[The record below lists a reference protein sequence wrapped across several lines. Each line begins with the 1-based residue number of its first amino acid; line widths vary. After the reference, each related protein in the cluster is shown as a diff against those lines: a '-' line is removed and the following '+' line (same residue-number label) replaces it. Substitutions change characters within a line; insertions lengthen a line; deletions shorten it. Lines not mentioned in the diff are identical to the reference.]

1 MIAYNTAVVLA
12 GASLLGA
19 STGLVGSFAVLRRRA
34 LLGDA
39 LAHAAF
45 PGVCLAFLCLDRR
58 NLPAMLVGALMT
70 GIVGVSLLIGLRR
83 ATRVKEDAAIGV
95 VLSVFFGA
103 GLALSRMIQNRSSA
117 GSRAGLDSYIFG
129 SAATMRLAELWLIA
143 GVAAACLA
151 IVLVLYKEFKLVA
164 FDAGFAR
171 VQGWPA
177 GRLDLLLMGL
187 IAITVV
193 IGLPAVGA
201 VLIAAMLILPAAA
214 ARFWTD
220 RLGVMLVVSAAL
232 GATSAA
238 AGTLLSAQYDGL
250 PTGPTI
256 VLVGA
261 AAFLC
266 SALFALRRG
275 ALSRSVRQLRFRRRL
290 EEQRLLRTLYEAAEA
305 GRQASGGPQPSPLA
319 PLHRVTHQPANAGR
333 SPALQHAPRPAAL
346 RRAVRAGWLT
356 VEPGGYGLSEQGL
369 SRAAHVVRGYRL
381 WRLFL
386 SECAD
391 QVGAFGELDVEAVDE
406 RLPPGV
412 VSALEAR
419 LLAEGRLPATEGE
432 RPRVRPS

>member
-58 NLPAMLVGALMT
+58 NLPAMLVGALVS
-70 GIVGVSLLIGLRR
+70 GVAGVSLLVGLRR

-164 FDAGFAR
+164 FDQGFAR

-187 IAITVV
+187 IAVTVV

-220 RLGVMLVVSAAL
+220 RLGIMLVVSAAL

-238 AGTLLSAQYDGL
+238 VGTLLSAQYDAL

-261 AAFLC
+261 AAFLF
-266 SALFALRRG
+266 SSLFALRRG
-275 ALSRSVRQLRFRRRL
+275 AVSRSLRQWRFRRRL
-290 EEQRLLRTLYEAAEA
+290 EDQRLLRTLYEATDLTRLE
-305 GRQASGGPQPSPLA
+305 SL
-319 PLHRVTHQPANAGR
+319 
-333 SPALQHAPRPAAL
+333 RPAAL
-346 RRAVRAGWLT
+346 RRAAREGWLT
-356 VEPGGYGLSEQGL
+356 AEAGAYRLSDAGLV
-369 SRAAHVVRGYRL
+369 RAASVARGYRL

-386 SECAD
+386 SEYAD
-391 QVGAFGELDVEAVDE
+391 QISAFGELDVEAVDE
-406 RLPPGV
+406 RLPPGI
-412 VSALEAR
+412 VSALESR
-419 LLAEGRLPATEGE
+419 LSAAGSLPAPAAGPT
-432 RPRVRPS
+432 RAQA